1 MNHATAKRPVG
12 STFKAFTLATAIQN
26 GMNPNVTLNC
36 NSPLTAKGTTTKVQ
50 NYANQSYGT
59 ITLKQATAYS
69 SNTGYIQVA
78 EAIGNNKIMS
88 LVKKLGI
95 DPSKDNIE
103 DVPVMT
109 LGTGSISPLEMA
121 AAYATFAN
129 GGYYRQPIAITEIDS
144 RTGSVLYQH
153 TDNPSQ
159 VLSTGE
165 AAAVTDVLTGVMQ
178 GSGTGAAGALS
189 VNQPYAG
196 KTGTTDNTTNLWF
209 CGYTPQLACA
219 LWTGYSAGEIPI
231 QKYGTDLLGDSTNL
245 PVFKKFMNTVLAGT
259 DREEFPTAL
268 PPRIR
273 TTTSGSSTAPT
284 TPRSRIATPRT
295 KTRKNPRLRRP
306 PLRPRPPRPRA
317 VTPRVAP
324 ERPAARRRR
333 R

>member
-1 MNHATAKRPVG
+1 
-12 STFKAFTLATAIQN
+12 
-26 GMNPNVTLNC
+26 
-36 NSPLTAKGTTTKVQ
+36 
-50 NYANQSYGT
+50 
-59 ITLKQATAYS
+59 
-69 SNTGYIQVA
+69 
-78 EAIGNNKIMS
+78 MS

-159 VLSTGE
+159 VLSAGE

-259 DREEFPTAL
+259 DREEFPT
-268 PPRIR
+268 
-273 TTTSGSSTAPT
+273 GTAPT
-284 TPRSRIATPRT
+284 YKNNNVWKFYGTNNAKKEESKDENEEDEKETTGGTGTTGGSTGGDGSGGEGGGEGGSPTPTP
-295 KTRKNPRLRRP
+295 
-306 PLRPRPPRPRA
+306 
-317 VTPRVAP
+317 TPTP
-324 ERPAARRRR
+324 TPDPSTGQ
-333 R
+333 

>member
-1 MNHATAKRPVG
+1 
-12 STFKAFTLATAIQN
+12 
-26 GMNPNVTLNC
+26 
-36 NSPLTAKGTTTKVQ
+36 
-50 NYANQSYGT
+50 
-59 ITLKQATAYS
+59 
-69 SNTGYIQVA
+69 
-78 EAIGNNKIMS
+78 MS

-231 QKYGTDLLGDSTNL
+231 QKYGMDLLGDSTNL
-245 PVFKKFMNTVLAGT
+245 PVFKKFMDTVLAGT
-259 DREEFPTAL
+259 GREEFPT
-268 PPRIR
+268 
-273 TTTSGSSTAPT
+273 GTAPT
-284 TPRSRIATPRT
+284 YKNNNVWKFYGTSNARKSENEGDEDKEGTTTTTTTTTETTGGDTTGGNGATGGDGATGGNGTTGGDGSGGEGGSPTPTP
-295 KTRKNPRLRRP
+295 
-306 PLRPRPPRPRA
+306 
-317 VTPRVAP
+317 TPAP
-324 ERPAARRRR
+324 TPTPTPTPTPDPSTGQ
-333 R
+333 